1 MAAREDV
8 NPNGR
13 SLAALYGPSEGASY
27 ADTRVA
33 GRFRSKF
40 FNDLQKRDNS
50 RAVTLTWSNKDPRAL
65 YVPHKCRP

>member
-13 SLAALYGPSEGASY
+13 SLAALYGPAEGAGY
-27 ADTRVA
+27 AYTRMP
-33 GRFRSKF
+33 GRFCSKF
-40 FNDLQKRDNS
+40 FNDPQKRDNS
-50 RAVTLTWSNKDPRAL
+50 PAVTLTRSNKDLRTL